1 MLIRSLK
8 KILFYYIIL
17 LTQELYTQE
26 SGVELPLIGDRLSG
40 AVSQTEEEIL
50 GRQFLR
56 DLKRESNILYDPI
69 VQEWSELFVY
79 KIGEVSKVN
88 KKSFEILLIED
99 NSLNAFAAPGGIIGI
114 NAGLF
119 KFADNEAQFA
129 SVIAHELAH
138 LSERHFA
145 RQILESSDRSN
156 ANLATIL
163 ASIVVAVATRSPA
176 AVIGGQGLIAT
187 QTLRFSRQYE
197 TEADRE
203 GFLTLGKSGYDTREM
218 SEMFKNMQEIRR
230 LSGDN
235 IPEFLLTH
243 PITTRRITES
253 RERARNAPK
262 EGTIDSLNYKFIKS
276 RVNFLMTD
284 NLSIRAL
291 ENNNYTTDEEI
302 YFSALLEKKKLNYT
316 KSLEILKG
324 LEKKYPDNLII
335 KTSIAEIYTES
346 GNVGKSKK
354 YTQDLLDISLGNY
367 PLSYNLANA
376 YILEEDYIAAEQI
389 LEDIKFYRPVD
400 ISLLKDLSEVQLKSN
415 NLLGF
420 HLTNSEYLFYSGRYE
435 EALRDLQQARA
446 LSTNNFKIR
455 EIITERILILQS
467 YVRSQRTRS

>member
-8 KILFYYIIL
+8 KILFYYIIIL
-17 LTQELYTQE
+17 AQEFYSQE

-119 KFADNEAQFA
+119 KYADNEAQFA

-203 GFLTLGKSGYDTREM
+203 
-218 SEMFKNMQEIRR
+218 
-230 LSGDN
+230 
-235 IPEFLLTH
+235 
-243 PITTRRITES
+243 
-253 RERARNAPK
+253 
-262 EGTIDSLNYKFIKS
+262 
-276 RVNFLMTD
+276 
-284 NLSIRAL
+284 
-291 ENNNYTTDEEI
+291 
-302 YFSALLEKKKLNYT
+302 
-316 KSLEILKG
+316 
-324 LEKKYPDNLII
+324 
-335 KTSIAEIYTES
+335 
-346 GNVGKSKK
+346 
-354 YTQDLLDISLGNY
+354 
-367 PLSYNLANA
+367 
-376 YILEEDYIAAEQI
+376 
-389 LEDIKFYRPVD
+389 
-400 ISLLKDLSEVQLKSN
+400 
-415 NLLGF
+415 
-420 HLTNSEYLFYSGRYE
+420 
-435 EALRDLQQARA
+435 
-446 LSTNNFKIR
+446 
-455 EIITERILILQS
+455 
-467 YVRSQRTRS
+467 